1 MSSTSP
7 SSSSSAT
14 ASAPTASPTFSC
26 SEFSP
31 CAPIW
36 HGCIGVGVFILF
48 SICIL
53 RYTSRGASWREFRL
67 AVNHNANTRRSQN
80 ENVAT
85 SDRPSGQPEMFDARM
100 GERASGDLEWEK
112 SSIVSTTVRRFGG
125 GRRLRCNSLCLSQ
138 PLSVTILTD
147 PDTESNDRTSHT
159 VRKGKAGKNRG
170 SSAREK
176 EREREE
182 QDDGSPRLRAA
193 VLVAMPSPLHA
204 QSHVGHAASGS
215 SLADELAIGVFEM
228 PWIQED
234 YHSLKRNAS

>member
-26 SEFSP
+26 SELSP

-85 SDRPSGQPEMFDARM
+85 SDRPSDQPEMFDARM

-112 SSIVSTTVRRFGG
+112 SSI
-125 GRRLRCNSLCLSQ
+125 
-138 PLSVTILTD
+138 PLSMTILTD

-234 YHSLKRNAS
+234 HHSHKRNAS